1 MAKRRQKWDEA
12 EYKKRVEENRGL
24 GLGISYI
31 PWILVQDFSSMGKAT
46 RLPGWKTARLHH
58 LFSDLERKYFYFLDW
73 SDGVTDIKEQFPLT
87 DLELAMDIAKKL
99 GFKYPTDRKS
109 GTPYVL
115 TTDFMIIV
123 NCGGEERKIART
135 VKYAKDLENIRKR
148 QLLEIERRYW
158 EQKDVDWALVTE
170 KIIPMQL
177 VKNVDWIHEH
187 YWLTATPEHD
197 VEELIEISEL
207 LKERLLGSTS
217 SIQAV
222 AAKLDK
228 DLGLKNTCLKLFRY
242 LLARKQ
248 IIMDMN
254 QEIHPKLP
262 ASAIQEIRFRDV
274 DGEDDHVRLVVG
286 K

>member
-1 MAKRRQKWDEA
+1 MAKYKWDES
-12 EYKKRVEENRGL
+12 EYRKRVEENRGQ
-24 GLGISYI
+24 GTGSNYI
-31 PWILVQDFSSMGKAT
+31 PWILVQNLSSIGRAT
-46 RLPGWKTARLHH
+46 RSPGWKSGRLHH
-58 LFSDLERKYFYFLDW
+58 LFSDLERKYLNFLEW
-73 SDGVTDIKEQFPLT
+73 SDLVTDIREQFPLT
-87 DLELAMDIAKKL
+87 DLELAMDISKKL

-115 TTDFMIIV
+115 TTDFMVIV
-123 NCGGEERKIART
+123 NSGGEELKLART
-135 VKYAKDLENIRKR
+135 VKYAKDLEKERTR
-148 QLLEIERRYW
+148 QLFEIERRYW
-158 EQKDVDWALVTE
+158 EQKGVDWAIVTE
-170 KIIPMQL
+170 QIIPMQL
-177 VKNVDWIHEH
+177 VANVDWFHEH

-197 VEELIEISEL
+197 IEELTAIAEL
-207 LKERLLGSTS
+207 LKERLLGATA

-248 IIMDMN
+248 VVMDMN

-262 ASAIQEIRFRDV
+262 ASAILEIRFTDAY
-274 DGEDDHVRLVVG
+274 GEGDNVGIAVG

>member
-1 MAKRRQKWDEA
+1 MAKYKWDEA
-12 EYKKRVEENRGL
+12 EYRKRVEENRGQ
-24 GLGISYI
+24 GTGSNYI
-31 PWILVQDFSSMGKAT
+31 PWILVQNLSSIGRAT
-46 RLPGWKTARLHH
+46 RSPGWKTDRLHH
-58 LFSDLERKYFYFLDW
+58 LFSDLERKYLYFLEW
-73 SDGVTDIKEQFPLT
+73 SDLVTDIREQFPLA
-87 DLELAMDIAKKL
+87 DLELTMDISKKL

-115 TTDFMIIV
+115 TTDFMIIM
-123 NCGGEERKIART
+123 NSCGEELKLART
-135 VKYAKDLENIRKR
+135 VKYAKDLEKERTR
-148 QLLEIERRYW
+148 QLFEIERRYW
-158 EQKDVDWALVTE
+158 EQKGVDWAIVTE
-170 KIIPMQL
+170 QIMPMQL
-177 VKNVDWIHEH
+177 VANVDWFHEH

-197 VEELIEISEL
+197 IEELTAIAEL
-207 LKERLLGSTS
+207 LKERLLGATS

-248 IIMDMN
+248 VVMDMN

-262 ASAIQEIRFRDV
+262 ASAILEIRFTDAH
-274 DGEDDHVRLVVG
+274 GEGDNVGIAVG